1 MLPVSPPASV
11 ATRAERCRLAVDS
24 LNHQMAVTTTG
35 RSTTG
40 RYVSRA
46 AATGPSR
53 SHRGKTPINWSI
65 ALVVILVL
73 GVASIAFSRYEY
85 ARSTAAA
92 KPATWYAGLSFVRC
106 GAQQAPLPASTAGDG
121 VTTPG
126 NGVLAVSLK
135 DKSQATLGRFVDG
148 YPGLVLGSTAFKYP
162 GTAELR
168 NGDRC
173 PAGTPDAGKVGEVRI
188 VSWSNFSE
196 SSGHTTT
203 DPSTLALTNG
213 QLVTAA
219 FVPVG
224 AAVPKP
230 PQSTVSAVLSAIGGT
245 LPTTTTAPAKKAH
258 TAAPSSSD
266 STASTSG
273 DNSGQGQTGTT
284 SGTTHSSTTTK
295 AGTPSTSAGGGGSGT
310 TATTGGSTS
319 NQGGSPAASPGGGTT
334 TTSPPADNGTTT
346 TAPPDTT
353 TTAPPDTTTTAPPDT
368 TTTTAPPD
376 TTTTTAP
383 PDTTT
388 TVAGG

>member
-1 MLPVSPPASV
+1 
-11 ATRAERCRLAVDS
+11 
-24 LNHQMAVTTTG
+24 
-35 RSTTG
+35 
-40 RYVSRA
+40 VSRA

-65 ALVVILVL
+65 ALVVILVF

-85 ARSTAAA
+85 AKSTAAA

-106 GAQQAPLPASTAGDG
+106 GVQQAPLPASTAGNG
-121 VTTPG
+121 ITTPG
-126 NGVLAVSLK
+126 SGVLAVSLK
-135 DKSQATLGRFVDG
+135 DKSQATLGRFVDN
-148 YPGLVLGSTAFKYP
+148 YPGLVLGSTTFKYP
-162 GTAELR
+162 GTSELQ

-196 SSGHTTT
+196 STGRTTT
-203 DPSTLALTNG
+203 NPATLALTNG

-224 AAVPKP
+224 TSVPKP
-230 PQSTVSAVLSAIGGT
+230 PQSTISAVLSAIGGS
-245 LPTTTTAPAKKAH
+245 LPTTTTAPAKKAS
-258 TAAPSSSD
+258 AQGSSD
-266 STASTSG
+266 STSSTSG
-273 DNSGQGQTGTT
+273 DTPDQAAGGTP
-284 SGTTHSSTTTK
+284 GTTHSSTTTK
-295 AGTPSTSAGGGGSGT
+295 PGSTTTKPGSTTTSAGGGGSGSTVT
-310 TATTGGSTS
+310 TAGSTS
-319 NQGGSPAASPGGGTT
+319 NGGGSSGGTPGGTT
-334 TTSPPADNGTTT
+334 TTAPPDTTT

-388 TVAGG
+388 TTAGS

>member
-1 MLPVSPPASV
+1 M
-11 ATRAERCRLAVDS
+11 
-24 LNHQMAVTTTG
+24 
-35 RSTTG
+35 
-40 RYVSRA
+40 SRA

-92 KPATWYAGLSFVRC
+92 KPTTWYAGLSFVRC

-121 VTTPG
+121 ITTPG
-126 NGVLAVSLK
+126 SGVLAVSLK
-135 DKSQATLGRFVDG
+135 DKSQATLGRFVDN
-148 YPGLVLGSTAFKYP
+148 YPGLVLGSTTFKYP
-162 GTAELR
+162 GTSELQ

-196 SSGHTTT
+196 TTGRSTT
-203 DPSTLALTNG
+203 DPATLALTNG

-224 AAVPKP
+224 TAVPKP
-230 PQSTVSAVLSAIGGT
+230 PQSTISAVLSAIGGS
-245 LPTTTTAPAKKAH
+245 LPTTTTAPAKKAS
-258 TAAPSSSD
+258 AQGSSD
-266 STASTSG
+266 STSSTPG
-273 DNSGQGQTGTT
+273 DTSTQAAGGTP
-284 SGTTHSSTTTK
+284 GTTHSSTTTK
-295 AGTPSTSAGGGGSGT
+295 PGSTTTKPGSTSTSAGGGGSGST
-310 TATTGGSTS
+310 VTTGGSTS
-319 NQGGSPAASPGGGTT
+319 GQGGSPAGNP
-334 TTSPPADNGTTT
+334 DTTT

-368 TTTTAPPD
+368 TTTAPPD
-376 TTTTTAP
+376 TTTTAP

-388 TVAGG
+388 TAPPDTTTTAAGG

>member
-1 MLPVSPPASV
+1 M
-11 ATRAERCRLAVDS
+11 
-24 LNHQMAVTTTG
+24 
-35 RSTTG
+35 
-40 RYVSRA
+40 SRA

-92 KPATWYAGLSFVRC
+92 KPTTWYAGLSFVRC

-121 VTTPG
+121 ITTPG
-126 NGVLAVSLK
+126 SGVLAVSLK
-135 DKSQATLGRFVDG
+135 DKSQATLGRFVDN
-148 YPGLVLGSTAFKYP
+148 YPGLVLGSTTFKYP
-162 GTAELR
+162 GTSELQ

-196 SSGHTTT
+196 TTGRSTT
-203 DPSTLALTNG
+203 DPATLALTNG

-224 AAVPKP
+224 TAVPKP
-230 PQSTVSAVLSAIGGT
+230 PQSTISAVLSAIGGS
-245 LPTTTTAPAKKAH
+245 LPTTTTTAPAKKAS
-258 TAAPSSSD
+258 AQGSSD
-266 STASTSG
+266 STSSTSG
-273 DNSGQGQTGTT
+273 DTSTQAAGGTPGTT
-284 SGTTHSSTTTK
+284 RSSTTTK
-295 AGTPSTSAGGGGSGT
+295 PGSTSTSAGGGGSGST
-310 TATTGGSTS
+310 VTTGGSTS
-319 NQGGSPAASPGGGTT
+319 NQGGSPAGNPVGTT
-334 TTSPPADNGTTT
+334 TTAPPADTTTTAPPADTTT

-368 TTTTAPPD
+368 TTTAPPD
-376 TTTTTAP
+376 TTTTA
-383 PDTTT
+383 
-388 TVAGG
+388 AGG

>member
-1 MLPVSPPASV
+1 M
-11 ATRAERCRLAVDS
+11 
-24 LNHQMAVTTTG
+24 
-35 RSTTG
+35 
-40 RYVSRA
+40 SRA

-92 KPATWYAGLSFVRC
+92 KPATWYSGLSFVRC
-106 GAQQAPLPASTAGDG
+106 GAQQAPLPASATGDG
-121 VTTPG
+121 ITSLG
-126 NGVLAVSLK
+126 SGVLAVSLK
-135 DKSQATLGRFVDG
+135 DKSQATLARFVDN

-162 GTAELR
+162 GTSELQ

-188 VSWSNFSE
+188 VSWSNFSD
-196 SSGHTTT
+196 STGHTTT
-203 DPSTLALTNG
+203 DPATLALTNG

-230 PQSTVSAVLSAIGGT
+230 PQSTISAVLSAIGGS
-245 LPTTTTAPAKKAH
+245 LPTTTTAPAKKA
-258 TAAPSSSD
+258 AAPG
-266 STASTSG
+266 STSSTSG
-273 DNSGQGQTGTT
+273 ANSSQAPPGTD
-284 SGTTHSSTTTK
+284 SGTRTTTTAKAGTTTTK
-295 AGTPSTSAGGGGSGT
+295 PGTTSTSAGGGGSGT
-310 TATTGGSTS
+310 TATTSGSTS
-319 NQGGSPAASPGGGTT
+319 NQGGSPGGTP
-334 TTSPPADNGTTT
+334 SG
-346 TAPPDTT
+346 TT

-376 TTTTTAP
+376 TTTTA
-383 PDTTT
+383 
-388 TVAGG
+388 ASS